1 MRTVFPTASASA
13 CPKSFFTEA
22 PPSTTTIE
30 DSSFSSAVKTR
41 PFWAF
46 RPLASKNF
54 SSQAMIVI
62 SSDEEVGLDTLDQ
75 ALAQQVMKS

>member
-13 CPKSFFTEA
+13 RPKSFFTDA

-30 DSSFSSAVKTR
+30 DSSFSSAVRTR
-41 PFWAF
+41 PFSAL

-54 SSQAMIVI
+54 SSHAVMSI
-62 SSDEEVGLDTLDQ
+62 SSEVEVELDTLDR
-75 ALAQQVMKS
+75 A